1 MTHRFALWMD
11 RFGERSV
18 VVAIAILAF
27 ALQLVTMRAPE
38 IYGEPYLVAK
48 NILAGKGFVF
58 AYPLCKE
65 AVTCYVTPLY
75 VFVQVPILWLGLGVI
90 AFFIVLRYINK
101 YGDPDPWSTQRNAGV
116 TFLSFMNVHKY
127 PPSLLYMCATVG
139 IGILF
144 LALVG
149 HKKNWL
155 TRFITVYGRVP
166 FLYYVLHFF
175 LIHFIS
181 AICFL
186 ARGHSYA
193 EGLKMHP
200 EVMPAKFIAAG
211 EGYSL
216 FAVYIIWICIVV
228 SL

>member
-1 MTHRFALWMD
+1 MMLGYC
-11 RFGERSV
+11 FGK
-18 VVAIAILAF
+18 L
-27 ALQLVTMRAPE
+27 
-38 IYGEPYLVAK
+38 
-48 NILAGKGFVF
+48 
-58 AYPLCKE
+58 
-65 AVTCYVTPLY
+65 
-75 VFVQVPILWLGLGVI
+75 FVQYEKHKEKRSSVAGDWCDRILYCSAI
-90 AFFIVLRYINK
+90 HK
-101 YGDPDPWSTQRNAGV
+101 QYGDPDPWSTPRNAGV
-116 TFLSFMNVHKY
+116 TFLSFMNLHKY

-155 TRFITVYGRVP
+155 TRFITVYGRVA

-175 LIHFIS
+175 LIHLVS

-193 EGLKMHP
+193 EGLKMNP
-200 EVMPAKFIAAG
+200 QVMPAKFIAAG

-216 FAVYIIWICIVV
+216 FAVYIIWI
-228 SL
+228 